1 VLELKTVAVLGAG
14 LMGHGIVQVV
24 AQTIKCDVYM
34 YDIKQEF
41 VENGLAL
48 IKKSLKKCL
57 EKREISQIEMQKIL
71 DRIHPVT
78 NINEAIKNAD
88 LIIEAV
94 TENPEIKIALIKKV
108 DKIANPSAY
117 ITSNTSSIKISELA
131 AAISYPERF
140 AGMHFFNPPERIK
153 LVEVI
158 RGSKTSFSTVE
169 QIVLLA
175 KKMGKEPV
183 VINNDSSGFIVNR
196 LLMLPLN
203 EAVFL
208 AQEGVA
214 SIEDIDKAMK
224 LGLNWPMGPLT
235 LIDYIGADTVLST
248 CRILEKE
255 HGAKYSPSPLLIQM
269 VKKGFLGRKS
279 GKGFYCW
286 TLEK

>member
-1 VLELKTVAVLGAG
+1 
-14 LMGHGIVQVV
+14 MGHGIAQVV

-34 YDIKQEF
+34 YDLKQEY
-41 VENGLAL
+41 VDNGLAL
-48 IKKSLKKCL
+48 IKNSLKKCL

-71 DRIHPVT
+71 DRIHPIT
-78 NINEAIKNAD
+78 NFYEGVKNAD

-94 TENPEIKIALIKKV
+94 TENPKVKITLIKEV
-108 DKIANPSAY
+108 DKIARPSAF

-131 AAISYPERF
+131 VATSHPERF
-140 AGMHFFNPPERIK
+140 AGLHFFNPPEKIK

-158 RGSKTSFSTVE
+158 RGSKTSASTVE
-169 QIVLLA
+169 QIVSIA

-183 VINNDSSGFIVNR
+183 VINNDTSGFIVNR

-208 AQEGVA
+208 AQKGVA
-214 SIEDIDKAMK
+214 SVEDIDKAIK

-235 LIDYIGADTVLST
+235 LVDYIGADTVLSI
-248 CRILEKE
+248 CRVLEKE
-255 HGAKYSPSPLLIQM
+255 HGARYSPSPLLVQM
-269 VKKGFLGRKS
+269 VEKGLLGRKS
-279 GKGFYCW
+279 GKGFYDW